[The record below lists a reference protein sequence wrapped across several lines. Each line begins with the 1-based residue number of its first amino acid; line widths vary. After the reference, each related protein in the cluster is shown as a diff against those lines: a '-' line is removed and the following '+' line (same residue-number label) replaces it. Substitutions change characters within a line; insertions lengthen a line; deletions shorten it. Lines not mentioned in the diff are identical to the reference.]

1 MKLLF
6 MPAGIPFFVQAYQL
20 YRAKMLRYRS
30 YIYIFR
36 PYRRSSSTIR
46 ANMHAAIYNALR
58 LHFPDQAQAAVQN
71 DIDSMRGLIYSDL
84 TERFPTCDA
93 K

>member
-1 MKLLF
+1 
-6 MPAGIPFFVQAYQL
+6 
-20 YRAKMLRYRS
+20 
-30 YIYIFR
+30 
-36 PYRRSSSTIR
+36 
-46 ANMHAAIYNALR
+46 MHAAIYNALR